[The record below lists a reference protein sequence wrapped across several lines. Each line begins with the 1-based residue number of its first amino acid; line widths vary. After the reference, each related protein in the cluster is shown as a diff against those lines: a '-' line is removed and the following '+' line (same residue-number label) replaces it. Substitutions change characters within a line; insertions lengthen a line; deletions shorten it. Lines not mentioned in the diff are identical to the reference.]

1 MAETQ
6 QSVQALKE
14 KHNLATLTYV
24 VSLFYLLDLIRISG
38 LQNKIF
44 AQLWMQAGPSGGLGA
59 FAAKPVAEGWDLSI
73 KSQQHSLNVFKM
85 FDAQTQ
91 NRSKDCNE
99 AQHGGST
106 TICTIAETESQA
118 CNTDGCRKL

>member
-59 FAAKPVAEGWDLSI
+59 VAAKPVAEG
-73 KSQQHSLNVFKM
+73 
-85 FDAQTQ
+85 
-91 NRSKDCNE
+91 
-99 AQHGGST
+99 
-106 TICTIAETESQA
+106 
-118 CNTDGCRKL
+118 